1 MKNGMSIKEDT
12 LKDHLERI
20 NRVHTYIQEH
30 LDEPLR
36 LDKLAGVACFSPFHF
51 HRLFAAF
58 TGETLKS
65 HIRRLRVE
73 MAAHR
78 LSHTQL
84 PVTEIALSA
93 GYETPSA
100 FTKAFQQQFQKSQSE
115 FRKEKS
121 YSFSVKPLK
130 LQSITQERTMQ
141 PEIRTRP
148 EMKVIFVRRTGNYS
162 KAAAEAWPAI
172 CRFAFSHR
180 LVGRDAEFIGISH
193 DDPDI
198 TAEDKLRY
206 DASIT
211 VAREVKPEGEI
222 GVKTLAGGTYA
233 VFLHQGPYENLHKT
247 YREIYGGWLPSS
259 GKQLRDVPCFEIYLN
274 DPQRTKPENL
284 KTEICVPIQ

>member
-1 MKNGMSIKEDT
+1 MSIKEDT

-36 LDKLAGVACFSPFHF
+36 LDKLAGVACFSRFHF

-58 TGETLKS
+58 AGEPLNS
-65 HIRRLRVE
+65 HIRRLRLE
-73 MAAHR
+73 LAAHR
-78 LSHTQL
+78 LSHTRL
-84 PVTEIALSA
+84 PVTDIALSA

-100 FTKAFQQQFQKSQSE
+100 FTKAFQQH
-115 FRKEKS
+115 FRKSPSAFRKAKS
-121 YSFSVKPLK
+121 FSFSVKPLK
-130 LQSITQERTMQ
+130 LKPITKEIAMQ

-148 EMKVIFVRRTGNYS
+148 EVKVIFVRGTGKYS
-162 KAAAEAWPAI
+162 KTASETWPAI

-193 DDPDI
+193 DDPNI

-206 DASIT
+206 DACIT
-211 VAREVKPEGEI
+211 VDQEVKPEGEI
-222 GVKTLAGGTYA
+222 GCKTLAGGTYA

-247 YREIYGGWLPSS
+247 YREIYASWLPSS